1 MKYDELFYDSLEKH
15 VCFIEFGKQ
24 TGKKRLVPYTQC
36 RSYLGGNSNKPW
48 NLLTGNMEDIN
59 VGDIYNYTYYNE
71 DKEENERNKLSKDF
85 VNQMKGDL
93 ENCSTE
99 FIKKEKIEELLHDL
113 YLLGEYE
120 LKNNNLF
127 LFFKEF
133 DFSFTLEDVSNNI
146 ITNKEIT
153 LKCYIKILQKEIDK
167 NTLELKSL
175 KDECEDED
183 DLEDIESIIE
193 MFESITDEITD
204 EFEDI
209 TKLTE
214 LKDIYPPLLNP
225 LPGSLSDI
233 QSYVKKY
240 ETGDFLDN
248 WTDLESLKAY
258 LDEIN
263 SFKFEDY
270 EEFDINLVNFGK
282 KRIEDKILQLENL
295 GNEEL

>member
-1 MKYDELFYDSLEKH
+1 
-15 VCFIEFGKQ
+15 
-24 TGKKRLVPYTQC
+24 
-36 RSYLGGNSNKPW
+36 
-48 NLLTGNMEDIN
+48 MEDIN

-71 DKEENERNKLSKDF
+71 EKEENERNKLSKDF

-214 LKDIYPPLLNP
+214 L
-225 LPGSLSDI
+225 G
-233 QSYVKKY
+233 
-240 ETGDFLDN
+240 
-248 WTDLESLKAY
+248 
-258 LDEIN
+258 
-263 SFKFEDY
+263 
-270 EEFDINLVNFGK
+270 LVNA
-282 KRIEDKILQLENL
+282 
-295 GNEEL
+295 

>member
-1 MKYDELFYDSLEKH
+1 MNYEELFYDSLQNH
-15 VCFIEFGKQ
+15 VCFVEFGKQ

-36 RSYLGGNSNKPW
+36 RSYLGGKSNMPW
-48 NLLTGNMEDIN
+48 NLLTGNMEEVN
-59 VGDIYNYTYYNE
+59 VSDIYNYTYYNE
-71 DKEENERNKLSKDF
+71 EKDENERNKLSKDF
-85 VNQMKGDL
+85 VNQIKGDL
-93 ENCSTE
+93 NNCSTE
-99 FIKKEKIEELLHDL
+99 FTKKEKIEELLYNL

-120 LKNNNLF
+120 FKKNNLF

-133 DFSFTLEDVSNNI
+133 DFSFNLEDVTKNV
-146 ITNKEIT
+146 ITNKERT

-167 NTLELKSL
+167 NTLELKNL

-204 EFEDI
+204 DYENI

-225 LPGSLSDI
+225 IPDALSNL
-233 QSYVKKY
+233 QNYVKKY
-240 ETGDFLDN
+240 EIGDFLDN
-248 WTDLESLKAY
+248 WTDLESLKEFY
-258 LDEIN
+258 KEIDQ
-263 SFKFEDY
+263 FKFEDY
-270 EEFDINLVNFGK
+270 EEFDINLVKFGK

-295 GNEEL
+295 SNENL